1 MKRIFSQYALN
12 IFQLCL
18 DEWIYETHTHNF
30 YELILVNEGSG
41 LHHLNQQTFPFKK
54 GDVFLLTPE
63 DYHSFDIEEHTVF
76 TYVKFTEQLFFEK
89 VGWSGSE
96 WLEKIKRILYMP
108 NTIPESIIRNSSDQE
123 VLFTVVGKMYQE
135 FKTHKLY
142 TRELMLELFGVVLT
156 IIIRNLS
163 GRMQVDSKTKLE
175 EENRISELL
184 TYIRQH
190 IGTRQKL
197 SQKEIASQ
205 FFLSPNYVSLY
216 LKKHTGMGLQQM
228 ITETRLKTAE
238 RLLKQST
245 FTVGQIAEKSGFNDS
260 SHMNK
265 MFQKYRNTN
274 PSEMRK

>member
-12 IFQLCL
+12 IFQLSL
-18 DEWIYETHTHNF
+18 NEWIYETHTHNF

-89 VGWSGSE
+89 VGWPGSE

-123 VLFTVVGKMYQE
+123 VLFTVIAKMYQE

-205 FFLSPNYVSLY
+205 FYLSPNYVSLY

>member
-12 IFQLCL
+12 IFQLRL

-41 LHHLNQQTFPFKK
+41 FHHLNQQTFPFKK

-76 TYVKFTEQLFFEK
+76 TYVKFTEQLFYEK

-197 SQKEIASQ
+197 RQKEIASQ

-265 MFQKYRNTN
+265 MFQKYRSTN